1 MEQKTKK
8 PYTNWIIT
16 TLVGL
21 TMVTAGLTVVTGGFF
36 HDILLI
42 GGAVVFLYGL
52 YQTIRAATKK

>member
-1 MEQKTKK
+1 MEQKAKK

-21 TMVTAGLTVVTGGFF
+21 TMVTAGLTVVVGGFF

-52 YQTIRAATKK
+52 YQTIRVAIKK